1 MATEIKWTDEQESAI
16 NYPSDSSACVSA
28 AAGSG
33 KTALLVERVVRL
45 IHGNEAADI
54 PPVSADK
61 FAVMTFTRNAADEF
75 RTRMTRAIDEA
86 SRNSGENAIPREQLI
101 KFRSSVVSTINSFCL
116 SVLKDNAEMFDLP
129 VNFTIVEESKGKI
142 MQQTALDNAMEFLY

>member
-45 IHGNEAADI
+45 IRGNEAADI
-54 PPVSADK
+54 PPDASVHQEVSH
-61 FAVMTFTRNAADEF
+61 
-75 RTRMTRAIDEA
+75 
-86 SRNSGENAIPREQLI
+86 G
-101 KFRSSVVSTINSFCL
+101 
-116 SVLKDNAEMFDLP
+116 
-129 VNFTIVEESKGKI
+129 
-142 MQQTALDNAMEFLY
+142 QQH

>member
-45 IHGNEAADI
+45 IRGNEAANI

-101 KFRSSVVSTINSFCL
+101 KFRSSVVSTIDRRSRLRGRGGVSAVCFGAPAGPHRQEAQRLRQAAVADCRAA
-116 SVLKDNAEMFDLP
+116 DIP
-129 VNFTIVEESKGKI
+129 
-142 MQQTALDNAMEFLY
+142 

>member
-129 VNFTIVEESKGKI
+129 VNFTIVEES
-142 MQQTALDNAMEFLY
+142 NAADRP

>member
-45 IHGNEAADI
+45 IRGNEAADI
-54 PPVSADK
+54 
-61 FAVMTFTRNAADEF
+61 R
-75 RTRMTRAIDEA
+75 
-86 SRNSGENAIPREQLI
+86 
-101 KFRSSVVSTINSFCL
+101 
-116 SVLKDNAEMFDLP
+116 
-129 VNFTIVEESKGKI
+129 
-142 MQQTALDNAMEFLY
+142 

>member
-54 PPVSADK
+54 PPDASVHRSA
-61 FAVMTFTRNAADEF
+61 
-75 RTRMTRAIDEA
+75 
-86 SRNSGENAIPREQLI
+86 
-101 KFRSSVVSTINSFCL
+101 FCCPC
-116 SVLKDNAEMFDLP
+116 S
-129 VNFTIVEESKGKI
+129 
-142 MQQTALDNAMEFLY
+142 

>member
-1 MATEIKWTDEQESAI
+1 MSKPIKWTDEQEAAI
-16 NYPSDSSACVSA
+16 NFPSDRSACVTA

-45 IHGNEAADI
+45 IKGDPEQDI

-61 FAVMTFTRNAADEF
+61 FAILTFTRNAADEF
-75 RTRMTRAIDEA
+75 RTRMTKAIDAA
-86 SRNSGENAIPREQLI
+86 SRSREENAVSREQLI

-116 SVLKDNAEMFDLP
+116 GVLRENAELFDLP
-129 VNFTIVEESKGKI
+129 VNFSIVE
-142 MQQTALDNAMEFLY
+142 

>member
-45 IHGNEAADI
+45 RIFLR
-54 PPVSADK
+54 SAP
-61 FAVMTFTRNAADEF
+61 
-75 RTRMTRAIDEA
+75 I
-86 SRNSGENAIPREQLI
+86 
-101 KFRSSVVSTINSFCL
+101 SSL
-116 SVLKDNAEMFDLP
+116 
-129 VNFTIVEESKGKI
+129 
-142 MQQTALDNAMEFLY
+142 